1 MLLSFADMFILKL
14 RVAICYTQHP
24 TDLAHT
30 STLCDS
36 ALYCRLQVL
45 AFLFVR
51 HDKHH
56 TKGRKHVS
64 HRPTF

>member
-1 MLLSFADMFILKL
+1 MLLSFADMFILNL
-14 RVAICYTQHP
+14 RVAISYTQHS

-51 HDKHH
+51 HD
-56 TKGRKHVS
+56 TNTIQRDVS
-64 HRPTF
+64 HEPTF